1 MFQVREREELE
12 LQEARQKASIK
23 WLVCKA
29 YRWLEVL
36 RYISS
41 VNNVIVV
48 ATSHRPTSST
58 RTTRTTTTTTTTT
71 IDDRGLP
78 IGSSGLGSK
87 DLTNEIFN
95 EPQDRQNFPGK
106 IIKYALHLPFD

>member
-29 YRWLEVL
+29 YRWLEL
-36 RYISS
+36 LPYISS
-41 VNNVIVV
+41 VNNVIAA

-58 RTTRTTTTTTTTT
+58 RTTRTTRTRT
-71 IDDRGLP
+71 GLSLLFSTP
-78 IGSSGLGSK
+78 WPTLSC
-87 DLTNEIFN
+87 T
-95 EPQDRQNFPGK
+95 
-106 IIKYALHLPFD
+106 A